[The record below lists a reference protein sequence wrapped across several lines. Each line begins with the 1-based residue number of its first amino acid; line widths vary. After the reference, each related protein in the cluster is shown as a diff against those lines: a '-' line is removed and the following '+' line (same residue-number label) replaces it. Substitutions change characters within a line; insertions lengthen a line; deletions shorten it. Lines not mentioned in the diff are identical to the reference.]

1 MTALVSVMLR
11 DVIKYD
17 KYLLG
22 DFNEGALSK
31 SSVSIENLSC
41 EFLEEQFRNI
51 VNKQLNE
58 IVHIKW

>member
-1 MTALVSVMLR
+1 MLR

-22 DFNEGALSK
+22 GFNEGALSK